1 MPRPSK
7 ARRRAMEL
15 VERKRQKKLQKLE
28 NSDAI
33 VVNNTPSE
41 LPTAAAAVEADVPD
55 VNPQRAPIQSMLPS
69 APSEKVRNIV
79 KQFCTT
85 LQQELESESTSRV
98 Q

>member
-1 MPRPSK
+1 MFISMYTGEIMPRPSK

-41 LPTAAAAVEADVPD
+41 LPTAVEADVPN
-55 VNPQRAPIQSMLPS
+55 VIFFIFL
-69 APSEKVRNIV
+69 
-79 KQFCTT
+79 
-85 LQQELESESTSRV
+85 
-98 Q
+98 